1 MKCFEYIENVS
12 TDPKTILLFFFCSN
26 TEQNF
31 FLLASQNLNKLEN
44 PFAM

>member
-12 TDPKTILLFFFCSN
+12 NDPKQFWFFLFQHRTKFL
-26 TEQNF
+26 
-31 FLLASQNLNKLEN
+31 LLASQNLKKLEN